1 MQARALVPVIVIPR
15 SSRSVITRDE
25 EGRVRVYLNSP
36 PADGRANEE
45 LVRLFSRMLGIAKS
59 RIHIEKGERGR
70 NKLLSIEGMT
80 KDEILD
86 RI

>member
-1 MQARALVPVIVIPR
+1 MEARALIPVAVTPR
-15 SSRSVITRDE
+15 SSRSAITRDE

-45 LVRLFSRMLGIAKS
+45 LVRLFSRVLGIAKS
-59 RIHIEKGERGR
+59 RISIEKGGRGL

-80 KDEILD
+80 KDQVLD